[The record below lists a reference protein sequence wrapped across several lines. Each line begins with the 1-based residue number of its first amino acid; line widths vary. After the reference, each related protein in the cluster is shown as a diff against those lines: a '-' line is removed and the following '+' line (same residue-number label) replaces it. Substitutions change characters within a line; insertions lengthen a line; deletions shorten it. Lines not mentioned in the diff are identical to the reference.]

1 MILLFYSN
9 TVLNVD
15 SVLFKGTLNN
25 KATISDFPMR
35 SVEVATS
42 CPGHYTNTHPT
53 HPASGFSTKA
63 PRQFV
68 MKSSTNGIDE
78 Q

>member
-1 MILLFYSN
+1 MIPYLLQHRPKRGFS
-9 TVLNVD
+9 TL
-15 SVLFKGTLNN
+15 KGTLNN
-25 KATISDFPMR
+25 KAIISDVPKR

-42 CPGHYTNTHPT
+42 YPGHYTNTHPT
-53 HPASGFSTKA
+53 HRASGFSTKA

-68 MKSSTNGIDE
+68 RKASTNVINK